1 MLLESLPVAL
11 IVGTVLGFLT
21 GLGVGGGSLLIL
33 WLTLALEMPQT
44 AARGINL
51 LFFLPSAM
59 IACYLRWKQGAVT
72 LRKVLPAIL
81 TGCAAAAVFSLIS
94 TRMDLEI
101 LRKLFGVLLLATG
114 IRELCYRPKIIAQ
127 PFRFLY
133 ARYPS
138 RISDAATASTV
149 SFRFF
154 P

>member
-33 WLTLALEMPQT
+33 WLTLVLEMSQT

-51 LFFLPSAM
+51 LFFLPSAA
-59 IACYLRWKQGAVT
+59 ISCYLRWKQGAVT
-72 LRKVLPAIL
+72 LKKVLPAIL

-114 IRELCYRPKIIAQ
+114 IRELCYRPKA
-127 PFRFLY
+127 
-133 ARYPS
+133 
-138 RISDAATASTV
+138 
-149 SFRFF
+149 
-154 P
+154 